1 MNCEHCQ
8 NLLSEFVD
16 DRTGCTM
23 SAEVEAHLETCRDCA
38 DIHRDF
44 SYLTG
49 FCSSYEIQEIAPP
62 NSQAL
67 WCRISNIIE
76 SEIQEAAPAA
86 EEKKKQGFWGRAW
99 EKRWQLSF
107 SQAVTAVI
115 GVAVV
120 SSLLTIVGI
129 RNAVRP
135 SNNLASNAAM
145 QPTLF
150 ENLLSKAG
158 LAPAPEE
165 LREKS
170 LNEKQ
175 AVIDYWNARVGE
187 RRMRWNQKMRETFDR
202 NLHEIDQV
210 VMEYSRSLKENP
222 TDSLSE
228 EMLNSAL
235 TEKMDLL
242 REFSE
247 L

>member
-1 MNCEHCQ
+1 
-8 NLLSEFVD
+8 
-16 DRTGCTM
+16 M
-23 SAEVEAHLETCRDCA
+23 SAEIEAHLRVCDDCA
-38 DIHRDF
+38 GIHGDF
-44 SYLTG
+44 SYLSQ
-49 FCSSYEIQEIAPP
+49 FCTTYQDQEIAPP

-76 SEIQEAAPAA
+76 SEIQTDPAPSAA
-86 EEKKKQGFWGRAW
+86 EVKKKGFWAGTW

-115 GVAVV
+115 GIAVV
-120 SSLLTIVGI
+120 SSLLTIIGV
-129 RNAVRP
+129 RNAVRS
-135 SNNLASNAAM
+135 SNNLAANASM

-158 LAPAPEE
+158 LTPAPEE

-175 AVIDYWNARVGE
+175 AVIDYWNARVTE
-187 RRMRWNQKMRETFDR
+187 RKTRWNQKMRDTFDR

-210 VMEYSRSLKENP
+210 VMEYSQNLKENP
-222 TDSLSE
+222 ADSLSE
-228 EMLNSAL
+228 EMLNSAM